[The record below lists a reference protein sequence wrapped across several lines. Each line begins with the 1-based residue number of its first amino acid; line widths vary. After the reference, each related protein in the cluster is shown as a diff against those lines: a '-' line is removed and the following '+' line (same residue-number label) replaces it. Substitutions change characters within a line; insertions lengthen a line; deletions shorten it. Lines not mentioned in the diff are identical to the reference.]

1 MGTAVVNLPED
12 SMAVRDTYR
21 DYVVDQ
27 LSRVQPVNWKRM
39 FGGIGLY
46 SSGRFFALIDN
57 DTLYFKTGDGNR
69 KDFEQRNAPA
79 FQPFG
84 PDSKPMGYHQVP
96 ADILE
101 DLAQLPLWMAKALNE
116 ATNQT
121 SVRHSKSP
129 LKSDSR

>member
-1 MGTAVVNLPED
+1 
-12 SMAVRDTYR
+12 MAVRDSYR

-27 LSRVQPVNWKRM
+27 LARVQPVTWKRM

-46 SSGRFFALIDN
+46 SGGRFFALIDN
-57 DTLYFKTGDGNR
+57 DTLYFKTGEGNR
-69 KDFEQRNAPA
+69 TDFEQRNAPA

-101 DLAQLPLWMAKALNE
+101 DLSQLELWMAKALKE
-116 ATNQT
+116 ATTPSRT
-121 SVRHSKSP
+121 SVRRSRSRSGSPPKSA
-129 LKSDSR
+129 SR